1 MARRAVHKTG
11 KGANNDITALCDDGA
26 PWSPRS
32 KADAIRD
39 IDNNVHTYYVPWR
52 DKETEIR
59 VVPGSNGR
67 YLRTDRDSTNKNNLE
82 ELPNC

>member
-1 MARRAVHKTG
+1 MARRAVRQTRK
-11 KGANNDITALCDDGA
+11 NDDGDIMALCSDGA

-39 IDNNVHTYYVPWR
+39 IDNKVHTYYVPWPE
-52 DKETEIR
+52 KETAIH
-59 VVPGSNGR
+59 VKPGKNGK
-67 YLRTDRDSTNKNNLE
+67 YLRTDRDDTKKNNLE